1 MKNSNIQSLKIKGH
15 QLKIDEAEFREI
27 KGVNNEA

>member
-1 MKNSNIQSLKIKGH
+1 MKNSNIQSLKIKGYK
-15 QLKIDEAEFREI
+15 LKIDEAGFREI